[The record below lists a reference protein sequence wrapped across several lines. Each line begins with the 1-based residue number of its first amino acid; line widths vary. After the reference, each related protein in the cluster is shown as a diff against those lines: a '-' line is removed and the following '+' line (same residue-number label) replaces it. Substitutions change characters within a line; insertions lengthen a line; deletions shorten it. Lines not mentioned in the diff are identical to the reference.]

1 MMGQITP
8 KHFGY
13 KKRGRTRQVG
23 PKKKCEFFFLKFKL
37 KKTKKQLTDSSVI

>member
-13 KKRGRTRQVG
+13 KKEDGRDKWV
-23 PKKKCEFFFLKFKL
+23 PKKFDFFF
-37 KKTKKQLTDSSVI
+37 

>member
-13 KKRGRTRQVG
+13 KKRGRARQVG
-23 PKKKCEFFFLKFKL
+23 PKKIWFFFLKFKL
-37 KKTKKQLTDSSVI
+37 KKKKQLADSSVI